1 MDPLIRKF
9 TLDIWKTTF
18 YSKEFLVD
26 WFTLHLGC
34 KRQFLL
40 ELENSLIKYLGPL
53 SYRRISPS
61 SSKISRPKSVNQKDR
76 ASFSSI
82 VVLTLSSGSAGKN
95 IALVTGLNNKQ
106 TNIKVRASSNTS
118 GGGKISLRWRDRGN
132 SSSSS
137 SSSSNS
143 IGGPTI
149 QHLWMRIKG
158 SKHKEKSCN

>member
-1 MDPLIRKF
+1 MVPLIRKF
-9 TLDIWKTTF
+9 TLDIWKTNF
-18 YSKEFLVD
+18 YSKAFLVD

-82 VVLTLSSGSAGKN
+82 VVLTLLVRGRLAKISHLLPDWITRRLISKFELRATHLEAERSLSAGGTEGTRQAVVLLLP
-95 IALVTGLNNKQ
+95 IRLGGQ
-106 TNIKVRASSNTS
+106 QSSTYEC
-118 GGGKISLRWRDRGN
+118 G
-132 SSSSS
+132 
-137 SSSSNS
+137 
-143 IGGPTI
+143 
-149 QHLWMRIKG
+149 
-158 SKHKEKSCN
+158 

>member
-106 TNIKVRASSNTS
+106 TNIKVRATHLEAERSLSAGGTEGTRQAVVLLLPIRLGGQQSSTYEC
-118 GGGKISLRWRDRGN
+118 G
-132 SSSSS
+132 
-137 SSSSNS
+137 
-143 IGGPTI
+143 
-149 QHLWMRIKG
+149 
-158 SKHKEKSCN
+158 